1 MGNSNDLCG
10 RTCTICHQ
18 RITKLSDLE
27 LDHTKPFSKGGKK
40 LVLAHRDCNRMK
52 ASGSLRKIQKT
63 LGIKTKKRRR
73 TKKRKRKAKPRGP
86 YWVDPL
92 IGKKRPSGLKG
103 GSKCGKKEGSKN
115 IPWNDKGRFY
125 RRWQEGYWYCFT
137 SRFLWEKEKKKV
149 RVRVFS

>member
-1 MGNSNDLCG
+1 MLGPNKKKKKRVKLTPKTRIFIWEHPKICG

-40 LVLAHRDCNRMK
+40 LALAHRDCNRMK

-63 LGIKTKKRRR
+63 LGIKTKKKRR

-86 YWVDPL
+86 YWVDPFTR
-92 IGKKRPSGLKG
+92 KKRPLGL
-103 GSKCGKKEGSKN
+103 
-115 IPWNDKGRFY
+115 
-125 RRWQEGYWYCFT
+125 
-137 SRFLWEKEKKKV
+137 
-149 RVRVFS
+149 